1 MTNGWAFGV
10 NRTPEAHS
18 RDPRDERALIGVAV
32 ALGATRGGDLSDDE
46 RAYIS
51 TATRVDDTR
60 VAVFHDAIARGEDP
74 LGDALCALRS
84 AAQRRPMG
92 ATYTPGAIVTAMTH
106 WGAARSPARV
116 IDPGAGSGRF
126 IVAAGRAMPRAELMA
141 VEIDPVA
148 AILSRAHLASAGLRE
163 RARVVVGD
171 YRQIVLPRI
180 GGTTLFLGNP
190 PYVRHHG
197 IDRAWKEWFRTT
209 ARTLDIDASALAG
222 LHAHFFLATAI
233 HGRRGD
239 AGAFVTA
246 AEWLDVNYGSIVRR
260 LLAGPLGGES
270 VHVVEPTA
278 LPFADATTTA
288 AIACFTLGAPSATMR
303 LRRVTSLDTLA
314 PLDDGN
320 GRTVRREA
328 LATATRWSPF
338 TRAPRA
344 TRSGYIELGELC
356 RVHRGQVTGANS
368 VWIEGAHSAGL
379 PDDVLFACV
388 TKARELFEANAES
401 GALVE
406 RSRLR
411 RVIDLPHDL
420 DRLPSAARHAVER
433 FLRRAR
439 AAGADEGFIARHRR
453 AWWSVG
459 LREPAPILA
468 TYMARRPPAF
478 VRNLAG
484 ARHINVAH
492 GLYPREPM
500 DDALL
505 GALARALTSET
516 SLHDGRTYA
525 GGLTKFEPKEMERLL
540 VPAPSLLRALVDA
553 SPP

>member
-1 MTNGWAFGV
+1 MPWA
-10 NRTPEAHS
+10 E
-18 RDPRDERALIGVAV
+18 LVAV
-32 ALGATRGGDLSDDE
+32 
-46 RAYIS
+46 
-51 TATRVDDTR
+51 
-60 VAVFHDAIARGEDP
+60 
-74 LGDALCALRS
+74 
-84 AAQRRPMG
+84 
-92 ATYTPGAIVTAMTH
+92 
-106 WGAARSPARV
+106 
-116 IDPGAGSGRF
+116 
-126 IVAAGRAMPRAELMA
+126 EL
-141 VEIDPVA
+141 DPVA
-148 AILSRAHLASAGLRE
+148 AILARAHVESAGLRD

-171 YRQIVLPRI
+171 YRAIALPRI
-180 GGTTLFLGNP
+180 EGTTLFLGNP

-197 IDRAWKEWFRTT
+197 IDGGWKDWFRTT
-209 ARTLDIDASALAG
+209 ARTLGLDASALAG

-246 AEWLDVNYGSIVRR
+246 AEWLDVNYGSVVRR

-278 LPFADATTTA
+278 VPFADATTTA
-288 AIACFTLGAPSATMR
+288 VVTCFTVGASSPAIR
-303 LRRVTSLDTLA
+303 FRRVTSLDTLA
-314 PLDDGN
+314 PLDGST
-320 GRTVRREA
+320 GREVRRDA
-328 LATATRWSPF
+328 LTAPRWTPF

-344 TRSGYIELGELC
+344 KRSGFIELGELC
-356 RVHRGQVTGANS
+356 RVHRGQVTGANG

-388 TKARELFEANAES
+388 TKARELFEANDAS

-406 RSRLR
+406 GGRLR
-411 RVIDLPHDL
+411 RVIDLPHEL
-420 DRLPSAARHAVER
+420 DRLPSAARRAVER

-453 AWWSVG
+453 TWWSVG

-500 DDALL
+500 DDTLL
-505 GALARALTSET
+505 DALARALSSET

-540 VPAPSLLRALVDA
+540 VPAPPLLRALANA
-553 SPP
+553 SPPEATARPPPSAARRFSLPSAGAASYRARTVLRFLVVAFPFVAVGLLLACSDTPRGVQGILDYDEAGIVGDDAETRRRPTQRARATRLPIPSGSCEAARRLGNARTHT